1 MAKLYTCSRCGG
13 SGRYS
18 FNLIHGT
25 RCYGCGG
32 TGKQKTKP
40 AKPTPRWAVFGQDRS
55 TGEFVRLYNTRA
67 KTEEGAIERA
77 RSACANASAAW
88 KDTYSLTSA
97 RAIKWT
103 DMTTAD
109 ALTWDDATAEKEE
122 ASQAALNEAEG
133 KTP

>member
-18 FNLIHGT
+18 FNLLHGT

-40 AKPTPRWAVFGQDRS
+40 AKPTPTWLVFGQKRS
-55 TGEFVRLYNTRA
+55 TGESVHLYNVRA

-77 RSACANASAAW
+77 RSTYAKASAAW
-88 KDTYSLTSA
+88 KDTYSLAIA

-103 DMTTAD
+103 DMTNTD
-109 ALTWDDATAEKEE
+109 ALTWDEAAAEKEE
-122 ASQAALNEAEG
+122 ASQAALNEAED